1 MLTLIERT
9 REEKITALQAIEEHL
24 RIQLMNV
31 RAEIRELQL
40 AGVKQSAP
48 VTTTSPTPEPAQ
60 PAIVTNEEDIKVVWE
75 TPLTGYTLDDT
86 GIKRTFTVQRWD
98 DMRPTP
104 VIELTTSDDK
114 IISSAWRTIAIRK
127 NRHFQAIEKSYMPHF
142 FQQVELLG
150 YQLKDS
156 IKMGCDAS
164 FKVFK
169 DGKEMGIIGFDSY
182 LWFLGNRS
190 VYAWKKYGS
199 VTEVLAAL
207 ESEATAKV
215 EIGL

>member
-9 REEKITALQAIEEHL
+9 KTEKLYALRAIEEHL

-86 GIKRTFTVQRWD
+86 GIRRTFTVQRWD
-98 DMRPTP
+98 DMRPNA
-104 VIELTTSDDK
+104 VIELTTTDGK
-114 IISSAWRTIAIRK
+114 VISSAWQTVAIRK
-127 NRHFQAIEKSYMPHF
+127 NSHFIAIR
-142 FQQVELLG
+142 
-150 YQLKDS
+150 
-156 IKMGCDAS
+156 
-164 FKVFK
+164 
-169 DGKEMGIIGFDSY
+169 DGFNAIGTLALEVGILENFTDIEIESLNNWVSTVCDSY
-182 LWFLGNRS
+182 EFDNHNDEQNYILGLIERLTDAV
-190 VYAWKKYGS
+190 VYKVAKA
-199 VTEVLAAL
+199 VL
-207 ESEATAKV
+207 V
-215 EIGL
+215 FN